1 VDLGSWPTP
10 IQRVTRRDQCDLLV
24 KRDDLSGF
32 GRGGTKTRKLSHLL
46 GHVRASGHGELMA
59 VAGNVTNL
67 AFDLL
72 HASEAFGLRTRLFIV
87 NDPPATPGDRA
98 RIFAGVLG
106 SIELLSCDRAKAA
119 AVVLRAYAAAWH
131 AGRKPFLAL
140 PGAFHPA
147 CVIGNAC
154 GFLEMVEQLESQGA
168 PLPRTVFVTAATGT
182 TVAGF
187 LVAADLLRA
196 AGGPPIRVI
205 GVQVHPG
212 RIRLQ
217 TLALTRWTERFL
229 GTTHRTPVH
238 PTNFVPS
245 SMSFAHF
252 GPSVPRLCLQVEQE
266 LGLRLDPIFG
276 GKTWQAMQADVAANA
291 PDDRPLLYWHCGYTP
306 EWETLCAF
314 GAGRREVTS

>member
-1 VDLGSWPTP
+1 MGEPQDTKGDWQTCKAQKWCRRRPGSRTACHRARRSWRGGELAEQLRGAPRVNLGSWPTP
-10 IQRVTRRDQCDLLV
+10 IQRVTRPGQCDLLV

-32 GRGGTKTRKLSHLL
+32 GRGGAKTRKLSHLL

-72 HASEAFGLRTRLFIV
+72 QASGAFGLRTRLFIV
-87 NDPPATPGDRA
+87 NDPPATPGERA
-98 RIFAGVLG
+98 GVFAGVLG
-106 SIELLSCDRAKAA
+106 SIELLTCGRAEAA

-187 LVAADLLRA
+187 LLAADA
-196 AGGPPIRVI
+196 ASRCRRSAHPGHWRSSAPGPNPAADAGPDTLDGALPRHQSPHAGPPD
-205 GVQVHPG
+205 
-212 RIRLQ
+212 
-217 TLALTRWTERFL
+217 EF
-229 GTTHRTPVH
+229 
-238 PTNFVPS
+238 
-245 SMSFAHF
+245 
-252 GPSVPRLCLQVEQE
+252 
-266 LGLRLDPIFG
+266 
-276 GKTWQAMQADVAANA
+276 
-291 PDDRPLLYWHCGYTP
+291 RPLSRALRPLRT
-306 EWETLCAF
+306 
-314 GAGRREVTS
+314 